1 MTRPEAIAFDKATDW
16 LRRFKRPLLVSHRN
30 PDGDALGSLAAM
42 RLLLGH
48 SNISAT
54 PVLFDDISSRYTM
67 FNRYEPMPIWNAAS
81 AAEDWADIDSVIL
94 LDTCA
99 KTQVEPIIDWLA
111 AAALPT
117 MAVDHHTTRDDLAE
131 IYVVDESAA
140 ANCLILYE
148 WAKAAGWTID
158 RATAEALLIGIAMDT
173 GWFRFAN
180 TDARAFSAAADLVVA
195 GARPAE
201 TCDQLFQREK
211 PGRVRLLGEALGTL
225 RLLHSD
231 RLAIMT
237 LSQGS
242 FERAGAAYDD
252 TEDIV
257 NEPLRIETTLVSV
270 LLVDR
275 GDGQVRASF
284 RSKEPF
290 ETGTPDVDVA
300 IMAAEF
306 GGGGHRRAAGARIEG
321 RLSDVTKAIADLTAR
336 AFA

>member
-1 MTRPEAIAFDKATDW
+1 VTGTDAIAFDQATDW

-42 RLLLGH
+42 RLLLR
-48 SNISAT
+48 SLKIEAT
-54 PVLFDDISSRYTM
+54 PVLFDKLPGRYTL
-67 FNRYEPMPIWNAAS
+67 FNRFETMPIWKAESAS
-81 AAEDWADIDSVIL
+81 EDWAGVDCVIL
-94 LDTCA
+94 LDTCS
-99 KTQVEPIIDWLA
+99 KPQLEPIIDWLTA
-111 AAALPT
+111 ASLPT

-140 ANCLILYE
+140 ANCLILFE
-148 WAKAAGWTID
+148 WAKSAKWTID
-158 RATAEALLIGIAMDT
+158 QQAAEALLIGIAMDT

-180 TDARAFSAAADLVVA
+180 TDARAFSAAADLVGH
-195 GARPAE
+195 GAHPSEIRRL
-201 TCDQLFQREK
+201 LFEREK
-211 PGRVRLLGEALGTL
+211 AGRVRLLGEALSSL
-225 RLLHSD
+225 QLLLSD

-237 LSQGS
+237 LSQES

-257 NEPLRIETTLVSV
+257 NEPLRIETILVSV

-275 GDGQVRASF
+275 GDGMVRASF

-290 ETGTPDVDVA
+290 ETGAPDIDVA
-300 IMAAEF
+300 VMAAEM

-321 RLSDVTKAIADLTAR
+321 RLSDVTTEIANLTAR
-336 AFA
+336 AFG